1 MSFIIEGELR
11 NQSLKY
17 TFTISF
23 NQFELL
29 NIRYCIMQ
37 DNYKTA
43 SLLQNKSFKKQM
55 TFMIMAK
62 ICAKSKRSTYLDN

>member
-1 MSFIIEGELR
+1 
-11 NQSLKY
+11 
-17 TFTISF
+17 
-23 NQFELL
+23 
-29 NIRYCIMQ
+29 MQ